1 MIWWGLVL
9 CNQDIPW
16 VISIANLA
24 RCMSLNA
31 EKEERGEND
40 EPQFNIFGVNN
51 TLQII
56 FKQLSDDIEMAFF
69 DT

>member
-1 MIWWGLVL
+1 
-9 CNQDIPW
+9 
-16 VISIANLA
+16 
-24 RCMSLNA
+24 MSLNA